1 MVTFVWNMTGCD
13 ETPMV
18 TADSGQPT
26 QTASGKPTQ
35 TNGGQLT
42 QAGGGQA
49 AKTANDG
56 NDTGSPWF
64 RVKRALLAVHVEP
77 FVCCY
82 VLSRTLMMLATQNL
96 SLQKACRVNLRLAN
110 DTCAAL
116 ANIKASGG
124 GGSTEAATALNV
136 DEVATQRLVADMFV
150 WQLVIQNSVPCVLA
164 VFVGSWSDRKRRRVP
179 CMLAPVAGEL
189 VRVVGLLACVHFFD
203 ALPMEAVGLV
213 EALPTS
219 LAGGRMVLFNAVFS
233 YVGDVTTVS
242 IPGFICTPNLVGYP

>member
-1 MVTFVWNMTGCD
+1 
-13 ETPMV
+13 MV
-18 TADSGQPT
+18 TADSGQAT
-26 QTASGKPTQ
+26 KMA
-35 TNGGQLT
+35 
-42 QAGGGQA
+42 GGQA
-49 AKTANDG
+49 AQTTGGQAVTTANDG

-64 RVKRALLAVHVEP
+64 RVKRALRAVHVEP

-110 DTCAAL
+110 DTCTAL
-116 ANIKASGG
+116 ADISGTSGG
-124 GGSTEAATALNV
+124 GGGDGGSSATAAALRV
-136 DEVATQRLVADMFV
+136 ADEVATQRLVADMLV
-150 WQLVIQNSVPCVLA
+150 WQLVVQSSVPCVLA
-164 VFVGSWSDRKRRRVP
+164 VFVGSWSDRNRRRVP

-233 YVGDVTTVS
+233 YVGDVTSVS
-242 IPGFICTPNLVGYP
+242 IAVSFPR